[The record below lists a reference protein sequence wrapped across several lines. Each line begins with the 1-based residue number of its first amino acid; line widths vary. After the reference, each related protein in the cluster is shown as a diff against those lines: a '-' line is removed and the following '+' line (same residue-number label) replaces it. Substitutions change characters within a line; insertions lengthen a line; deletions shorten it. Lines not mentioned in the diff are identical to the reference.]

1 MAQATF
7 LWQLKQWPRFNVQ
20 EAALRSALS
29 SARQEQGKVMGL
41 ARAIGMADFAH
52 VAQDIW
58 VDEALATAAI
68 EGEKLDLAAV
78 RSSVLRR
85 LGLPGGGPLPASRSV
100 DGLLDVMQDGMATA
114 GTALDDDRLWR
125 WQGALFP
132 AGTSGIH
139 RIAVGRYRDS
149 QEPMQVVSGPIGRE
163 TLHYEA
169 PSAAVVPQEMRRFLD
184 WFNGSK
190 PHAGATAS
198 VDGIVRAALCH
209 LWFESVHPFDD
220 GNGRIGRA
228 IVDMALAQDDG
239 SSQRLYG
246 MSRQLMREREA
257 YYSQLEQA
265 QRGSLDVT
273 PWVQWFLD
281 QFRLACVASQQV
293 IEQAVDKSRFWKEHA
308 ATAINKRQRK
318 ALLKMLEAGNS
329 GFAGGMSA
337 SKYGS
342 VTRTSKATAT
352 RDLAE
357 LERNGLLITSGQG
370 RSTRYWVNIP
380 EWKIAL
386 TGTPPSPAD
395 PRRRRARTGGSCG

>member
-1 MAQATF
+1 
-7 LWQLKQWPRFNVQ
+7 
-20 EAALRSALS
+20 
-29 SARQEQGKVMGL
+29 
-41 ARAIGMADFAH
+41 
-52 VAQDIW
+52 
-58 VDEALATAAI
+58 
-68 EGEKLDLAAV
+68 
-78 RSSVLRR
+78 
-85 LGLPGGGPLPASRSV
+85 
-100 DGLLDVMQDGMATA
+100 
-114 GTALDDDRLWR
+114 
-125 WQGALFP
+125 
-132 AGTSGIH
+132 
-139 RIAVGRYRDS
+139 
-149 QEPMQVVSGPIGRE
+149 
-163 TLHYEA
+163 
-169 PSAAVVPQEMRRFLD
+169 
-184 WFNGSK
+184 
-190 PHAGATAS
+190 
-198 VDGIVRAALCH
+198 LCH

-318 ALLKMLEAGNS
+318 ALLKMLEAGNG

-357 LERNGLLITSGQG
+357 LERNGLLTTSGQG

-386 TGTPPSPAD
+386 SKRPTT
-395 PRRRRARTGGSCG
+395 RAAGGMNDRQD